1 VPIPDYLKKLF
12 DIAQSLHRWAA
23 AVAAIDA
30 GKCEKVAA
38 YAEKVADTL
47 GRAADAM
54 TRLELNPGD
63 VPASRQALKEL
74 GRITGYIETMVG
86 VLKHHLD
93 GRKLAGVK
101 RRLEQ
106 LGTHELNDQEALRKS
121 GTTSGRLFAAEGYF
135 RALADSLRA

>member
-1 VPIPDYLKKLF
+1 MPISDYLKRLF
-12 DIAQSLHRWAA
+12 AIAQSVHRWAA
-23 AVAAIDA
+23 AIAAIDA
-30 GKCEKVAA
+30 GRCEKVAI

-54 TRLELNPGD
+54 SRLEQNPGD
-63 VPASRQALKEL
+63 VPASRQALREL
-74 GRITGYIETMVG
+74 GRITGYIETMVS